1 MDEQNLNNEN
11 VNVSDDINNVN
22 TENQPIINNN
32 EAINTTDQE
41 VDDELDSNIV
51 TLKDETGND
60 VNFEFL
66 DLIEYEGENY
76 VILLPA
82 DEVESEESD
91 EVVILKEDK
100 NAVDVEEGQESYVSV
115 DDEDVL
121 NKVFDIFKEKFK
133 DEFNFVEDDNN

>member
-1 MDEQNLNNEN
+1 MDEENLNNEN
-11 VNVSDDINNVN
+11 L
-22 TENQPIINNN
+22 NN
-32 EAINTTDQE
+32 ENET
-41 VDDELDSNIV
+41 VNDEDLDSNIV
-51 TLKDETGND
+51 TLKDELGND

-100 NAVDVEEGQESYVSV
+100 NASESEEEGEAYISV
-115 DDEDVL
+115 DDEDTL

-133 DEFNFVEDDNN
+133 DEFNFVDDEQ